1 MGRPEQQ
8 TTIKSDAPPD
18 RVAVASAPH
27 DGRNNKPA
35 TVSFSDREATA
46 VWQIF
51 RFNWRLLA
59 SITGVLIAAL
69 VATEFY
75 INPSGY
81 LMAFAVGAL
90 YCRFGLLNA
99 ESPAHRNPRISYSLI
114 ATAQMILV
122 LSVMTSLTYVATA
135 INLPLRDTLLLAWD
149 RALGLDFRSYLNFI
163 NDRPALISALAF
175 AYTSITW
182 QVLGIV
188 VALPLAGHFRR
199 TSEAICAF
207 ALALF
212 ATTLISV
219 FVPAIGVYG
228 ALGLQASD
236 FPYFE
241 PQGYYDT
248 LRDAPLLRAG
258 GLHGLNLFQL
268 VGVLTFPSF
277 HAAAAVLYIWVF
289 WPLRWLRL
297 FFVPCNITMIAATP
311 VGGGHY
317 FVDVAAGMLVAA
329 AAILAA
335 RRISRAMAPVACS
348 VAESRGVSATL
359 APGP

>member
-1 MGRPEQQ
+1 
-8 TTIKSDAPPD
+8 
-18 RVAVASAPH
+18 
-27 DGRNNKPA
+27 
-35 TVSFSDREATA
+35 VSFGDREATA
-46 VWQIF
+46 VWDMF

-59 SITGVLIAAL
+59 CITGVLIAGL
-69 VATEFY
+69 VATEFH
-75 INPSGY
+75 IKPSGY
-81 LMAFAVGAL
+81 LMTFAVGAL
-90 YCRFGLLNA
+90 YLRFGLLNA

-114 ATAQMILV
+114 ATAQMILA

-135 INLPLRDTLLLAWD
+135 ISFPLRDTLLLAWD
-149 RALGLDFRSYLNFI
+149 RALGLDFRGYLDFI
-163 NDRPALISALAF
+163 NDHPLLISALAF

-182 QVLGIV
+182 QVLGIII
-188 VALPLAGHFRR
+188 ALPLAGQFRR
-199 TSEAICAF
+199 TGEAICAF
-207 ALALF
+207 ALALA

-236 FPYFE
+236 FPNFE

-258 GLHGLNLFQL
+258 ELRGLHLFQL

-277 HAAAAVLYIWVF
+277 HGAAAVLYIWVF

-311 VGGGHY
+311 IGGGHY

-329 AAILAA
+329 AAIVAA
-335 RRISRAMAPVACS
+335 RRISKATAPVPCSVTENRISLATMAPG
-348 VAESRGVSATL
+348 R
-359 APGP
+359 